1 MSKAVKFY
9 TEKDDKK
16 VLQVMIQ
23 KQIAKQVEALNSL
36 EVDNRDTFEET
47 LENFKKDK
55 KRVVQEEKEAL
66 EILQQPRDD
75 ILEDDVVQAVP
86 DDDFDMTDDRKTVTH
101 VEESDD
107 EMENLAPQSKRGRGR
122 GSRGSRGQSKIFLK
136 LHFESFQV
144 SPTFHIVMDPKSKC
158 NWFF

>member
-55 KRVVQEEKEAL
+55 KRAVQEEKEAL

-122 GSRGSRGQSKIFLK
+122 GNRGSRGQSKIF
-136 LHFESFQV
+136 F
-144 SPTFHIVMDPKSKC
+144 
-158 NWFF
+158 

>member
-23 KQIAKQVEALNSL
+23 KQIAKNVEALNSL
-36 EVDNRDTFEET
+36 EVDSRDTFEEA
-47 LENFKKDK
+47 LEDFKKDK
-55 KRVVQEEKEAL
+55 KRAVQEEKEAL
-66 EILQQPRDD
+66 EILQQPRDN
-75 ILEDDVVQAVP
+75 LEEVAQAVP
-86 DDDFDMTDDRKTVTH
+86 DDDFDMIDDKRTTH

-144 SPTFHIVMDPKSKC
+144 SPTFLMVMDPKSKC
-158 NWFF
+158 NWVF

>member
-1 MSKAVKFY
+1 
-9 TEKDDKK
+9 
-16 VLQVMIQ
+16 MIQ

-66 EILQQPRDD
+66 EILQQPRDN
-75 ILEDDVVQAVP
+75 LEEVAQAVP
-86 DDDFDMTDDRKTVTH
+86 DDDFDMIDDKRTTH

-122 GSRGSRGQSKIFLK
+122 GSRGRGQSMHLFTIQDFKKGGRMKLLCSFYQFTFFL
-136 LHFESFQV
+136 LITS
-144 SPTFHIVMDPKSKC
+144 
-158 NWFF
+158 W